1 MFKDNN
7 LQINENFLW
16 QSFKNGSEKAF
27 EMIYDKYF
35 SRLYKYGIHVSSNK
49 DLVKDCIQNLF
60 FELWKNKETIS
71 DVANPKSYL
80 ITSLRRKIIK
90 EILKENKFSM
100 NEISENYSFLVNAS
114 HEHFMIMDQD
124 NEDINKRLNRAFK
137 TLTKRQKEAIFLKFY
152 ENMEYID
159 IAGIM
164 SLKSA
169 KYARTLIY
177 RALDVLKI
185 SIVKEEIY

>member
-1 MFKDNN
+1 MLKDNS
-7 LQINENFLW
+7 LQISENFLW
-16 QSFKNGSEKAF
+16 QSFKKGSEKAF

-35 SRLYKYGIHVSSNK
+35 SLLYKYGMHISSNK

-60 FELWKNKETIS
+60 FELWKNKENVS
-71 DVANPKSYL
+71 DVTNPKSYL
-80 ITSLRRKIIK
+80 ITSLRRKIHK
-90 EILKENKFSM
+90 EILKENKYVI
-100 NEISENYSFLVNAS
+100 NEISENYNFIVNAS
-114 HEHFMIMDQD
+114 HEHLIIVDQD
-124 NEDINKRLNRAFK
+124 SEDINKRLNRAFK

-177 RALDVLKI
+177 RAIDVLKI
-185 SIVKEEIY
+185 SVLKEEIY

>member
-7 LQINENFLW
+7 LQINESFLW
-16 QSFKNGSEKAF
+16 QSFKKGSEKAF
-27 EMIYDKYF
+27 EIIYDKHF
-35 SRLYKYGIHVSSNK
+35 SLLYKYGMHISSNK
-49 DLVKDCIQNLF
+49 ELVKDCIQNLF
-60 FELWKNKETIS
+60 FELWKNKETIA
-71 DVANPKSYL
+71 DVTNAKSYL
-80 ITSLRRKIIK
+80 FTSLRRKIIK

-100 NEISENYSFLVNAS
+100 NEISENYNFLVNVS
-114 HEHFMIMDQD
+114 HEHFLIMDQN
-124 NEDINKRLNRAFK
+124 NEDIHKRLNRAFK

-152 ENMEYID
+152 ENMDYID

-177 RALDVLKI
+177 RAIDVLKI
-185 SIVKEEIY
+185 SVIKEEIY